1 MSWLVCTKRIDFDFL
16 LTCSRSST
24 PLHPTPLDSLYWSR
38 QASWASCTANGQL
51 DQRLGTDV
59 TIRSEQTERTNERTH
74 EQPNQ
79 DQNPQRIKPKSITIR
94 TEPNWTDN
102 SPIYPCVCVC
112 MYIWSVSKPVVS
124 ICAGN
129 QAHCLDLGMH
139 GVSPVSSSFAP
150 SLAPFL
156 PLSLCFTDLPS
167 RRSHRT
173 LAWSDR
179 CSFCRLQRRRQRRSR
194 LAS

>member
-1 MSWLVCTKRIDFDFL
+1 MWPSE
-16 LTCSRSST
+16 
-24 PLHPTPLDSLYWSR
+24 
-38 QASWASCTANGQL
+38 ANKPN
-51 DQRLGTDV
+51 
-59 TIRSEQTERTNERTH
+59 ERTNTWTT
-74 EQPNQ
+74 QPRPKPPTYQ
-79 DQNPQRIKPKSITIR
+79 AKEHYNPYR
-94 TEPNWTDN
+94 TEPTTVL
-102 SPIYPCVCVC
+102 SIHVCMYVCVWVC

-150 SLAPFL
+150 SLHSLPPFL
-156 PLSLCFTDLPS
+156 PLRLCCTDLPS

-179 CSFCRLQRRRQRRSR
+179 CSFCRLQRRRRRSR

>member
-1 MSWLVCTKRIDFDFL
+1 MYEANRLWLPVNL
-16 LTCSRSST
+16 L
-24 PLHPTPLDSLYWSR
+24 PILHPTPLDSLYWSR

-59 TIRSEQTERTNERTH
+59 TIRSEQTERTSEHMNNPTKTKT
-74 EQPNQ
+74 PNVSS
-79 DQNPQRIKPKSITIR
+79 QRALQSV
-94 TEPNWTDN
+94 PNRTDN
-102 SPIYPCVCVC
+102 SPIYPFMCVWVC

-139 GVSPVSSSFAP
+139 GVSPVSSSFARSQH
-150 SLAPFL
+150 SLPPFL
-156 PLSLCFTDLPS
+156 PLRLCCTDLPS

-179 CSFCRLQRRRQRRSR
+179 CSFCRLQRRRRRSR